1 MIFAGTEQARV
12 AADMLTLTGAVL
24 TGPITAIEYRA
35 NLAAR
40 TGATAAMGISMPAGS
55 VEDGGDWGPGKFSGR
70 RQPTRRLFAFSSDL
84 IIARSMSDVVHC
96 DYFPTER

>member
-40 TGATAAMGISMPAGS
+40 TGAPAAMGISMAAGS
-55 VEDGGDWGPGKFSGR
+55 VAGACMAWLLGLPRPGGLRKMDARLRSVRCTP
-70 RQPTRRLFAFSSDL
+70 QAPTGANG
-84 IIARSMSDVVHC
+84 
-96 DYFPTER
+96 